1 MSEEIIKEVAADVA
15 SLPKERTVPISELEK
30 IGLLSIAQ
38 QRDQLSA
45 LLEKSF
51 AIIAKDAKEEPA
63 KVGYRLS
70 EDGTEIILI
79 DAQ

>member
-1 MSEEIIKEVAADVA
+1 MSEETKDA
-15 SLPKERTVPISELEK
+15 PKERTVPISELEK

-63 KVGYRLS
+63 KVGYRLND
-70 EDGTEIILI
+70 DGTEIILI
-79 DAQ
+79 DQ